1 MPSPSVNAPSG
12 GVVARNVIWNLGT
25 QVWFFALAL
34 GTTPFFVHRLGTV
47 GFGFYVIVGTIA
59 GYLAVLDL
67 GLGMASVKYIS
78 EFKGR
83 DDAAAMQRVIGTAVT
98 MYLVLGAL
106 GAGVLAAVAP
116 YLGRLLG
123 VSSMPH
129 ALAILELA
137 AAGFLLAMP
146 LSFFNAVPTALQ
158 RLDVT
163 SRRNLIFGTVNAVGA
178 VVLLA
183 TGHGLLAI
191 VGFGLV
197 VDAAAL
203 VWFVRTVQRL
213 LPGVSLRPRLDR
225 STLVLLGRFG
235 GLKFANQLSTQS
247 VYHLDKLLLG
257 VLASVS
263 AVAWYA
269 VPVLI
274 AQRLVSVVGN
284 VASAFLPAASEL
296 HGKSDQARF
305 DELYVRATKLVALLV
320 LPLALVLVVDAE
332 PLLRVWL
339 GDGFARHSATP
350 TRILAAAYA
359 VNAFSTIPALAC
371 DSVGRPRVTTGF
383 SVLSTALNLGL
394 CVALIP
400 SYGAVGAAI
409 AVLVNSVLL
418 VPVFLVY
425 VHRRVL
431 DTPVLPLLRRA
442 LLRPAFATAIAAGPA
457 LLALQL
463 EAVLAA
469 LVTVAAFLLAAAAV
483 GVFDATDKA
492 LLRAQIRRPRPQ
504 PA

>member
-1 MPSPSVNAPSG
+1 MPSQSVSAG
-12 GVVARNVIWNLGT
+12 AGAIARNVTWNLGT

-34 GTTPFFVHRLGTV
+34 GTTPILVHRLGAD
-47 GFGFYVIVGTIA
+47 GFGFYTIVGTIA

-67 GLGMASVKYIS
+67 GLGVASVKYIS
-78 EFKGR
+78 EFNGR
-83 DDAAAMQRVIGTAVT
+83 GDTAAVQRLIGTAVA
-98 MYLVLGAL
+98 MYLALGAI

-129 ALAILELA
+129 ALTILELA

-158 RLDVT
+158 RLDIT
-163 SRRNLIFGTVNAVGA
+163 SRRNLIFGTINAAGA
-178 VVLLA
+178 VALLE
-183 TGHGLLAI
+183 TGHGLWAVVCL
-191 VGFGLV
+191 GLV

-203 VWFVRTVQRL
+203 VWFVRTVRRL
-213 LPGVSLRPRLDR
+213 LPDVSLRPRVDVP
-225 STLVLLGRFG
+225 TLKLLGRFS
-235 GLKFANQLSTQS
+235 GLKFANQVSTQS
-247 VYHLDKLLLG
+247 VYHLDKLLIG
-257 VLASVS
+257 VLASVA
-263 AVAWYA
+263 AVSWYA

-296 HGKSDQARF
+296 HGRSDGARF

-332 PLLRVWL
+332 PLLQVWL
-339 GDGFARHSATP
+339 GSGFAHHSATP

-371 DSVGRPRVTTGF
+371 DSVGRPRVTTAF
-383 SVLSTALNLGL
+383 SLLSTVLNLAL

-400 SYGAVGAAI
+400 RYGAVGASI

-431 DTPVLPLLRRA
+431 HAPVTPLLRRA
-442 LLRPAFATAIAAGPA
+442 LLRPVLATAVALGPA
-457 LLALQL
+457 LLALRL
-463 EAVLAA
+463 EAVAA
-469 LVTVAAFLLAAAAV
+469 AFATLAAFLVIAIAL

>member
-1 MPSPSVNAPSG
+1 MPSPSVSPAAG
-12 GVVARNVIWNLGT
+12 AIARNVTWNLGT
-25 QVWFFALAL
+25 QVWFFVLAV
-34 GTTPFFVHRLGTV
+34 GTTPFLVHRLGTA
-47 GFGFYVIVGTIA
+47 GFGFYSIVATIA

-67 GLGMASVKYIS
+67 GLGAASVKYIS
-78 EFKGR
+78 EFNGR
-83 DDAAAMQRVIGTAVT
+83 GDDAGIQRVIGTAVG
-98 MYLVLGAL
+98 MYLALGAV

-123 VSSMPH
+123 VTDMPH
-129 ALAILELA
+129 TVAILEIA

-163 SRRNLIFGTVNAVGA
+163 CRRNLIFGTANLGGA
-178 VVLLA
+178 VALLA
-183 TGHGLLAI
+183 TGHGLLSI
-191 VGFGLV
+191 VLLGLV

-203 VWFVRTVQRL
+203 VWFVRTVRRL
-213 LPGVSLRPRLDR
+213 LPGVSLRPRVDVPMLR
-225 STLVLLGRFG
+225 LLGRFG

-247 VYHLDKLLLG
+247 VYHLDKFLIG

-296 HGKSDQARF
+296 HGSSDKARF

-332 PLLRVWL
+332 PLLRLWL
-339 GDGFARHSATP
+339 GSGFAHKSATP

-359 VNAFSTIPALAC
+359 VNAFSTIPALAT
-371 DSVGRPRVTTGF
+371 DSVGRPRITTAF
-383 SVLSTALNLGL
+383 SVASTILNLAL
-394 CVALIP
+394 CVVLIP
-400 SYGAVGAAI
+400 YYGAVGASI
-409 AVLVNSVLL
+409 AVLVNSVVL

-431 DTPVLPLLRRA
+431 HVPVAPLLRRA
-442 LLRPAFATAIAAGPA
+442 LVRPVLATAIALGPA

-463 EAVLAA
+463 EAV
-469 LVTVAAFLLAAAAV
+469 AAAV
-483 GVFDATDKA
+483 VTLGAFAVAAVAIGVFDATDKA